1 MDWSAG
7 MLHWSSRF
15 YRTICDWKMEAV
27 DRLIKKEKKMEAV
40 DRVFMLLML
49 FFFFFFYIYIR
60 ATHHMMSNPDAF
72 VSSSPYQGKVSS
84 FVSLV
89 LETI

>member
-49 FFFFFFYIYIR
+49 FFFFFTFTFGLPII
-60 ATHHMMSNPDAF
+60 
-72 VSSSPYQGKVSS
+72 
-84 FVSLV
+84 
-89 LETI
+89 